1 MRGLTPSER
10 VRDPGHARPDA
21 SAPTKQ
27 PYHTG
32 SGRVGDLRGTAMPTT
47 MTATKDVLHHTIQRW
62 NAHDREGWADAASP
76 HLEVVMSGGEPLRG
90 QDGAREV
97 YDIWTGA
104 FPDNRVDVHLE
115 IAEGPN
121 GLQESHFRGTH
132 TGTMRTPAGDIP
144 ATGKPVD
151 IPFVALMT
159 VEDGKMASFRVYF
172 DTAELMRQLGI
183 ADA

>member
-1 MRGLTPSER
+1 MS
-10 VRDPGHARPDA
+10 
-21 SAPTKQ
+21 
-27 PYHTG
+27 
-32 SGRVGDLRGTAMPTT
+32 TT
-47 MTATKDVLHHTIQRW
+47 MTATKDVLHHTIERW

-76 HLEVVMSGGEPLRG
+76 YLEVVVSGGEPLRG
-90 QDGAREV
+90 EDAAREL

-151 IPFVALMT
+151 IPFVGLMT

-172 DTAELMRQLGI
+172 DTADLMRQLGI
-183 ADA
+183 ASA